1 MSRIKQAV
9 GLVVLIAICFAAA
22 AAGGAATYPRIE
34 GWYAALTKPS
44 WTPPDWLFGPVWTV
58 LYLGMAVAAWL
69 VWRQKGLSGARGPLI
84 LFAVQLGLNVAW
96 SWLFFGL
103 HSPRLG
109 FVDIIL
115 LWIGIAATM
124 VAFWRRSTAAGL
136 LFVPYLAWVT
146 FAAVLNY
153 SIWQLNP

>member
-1 MSRIKQAV
+1 MGWVKQAL
-9 GLVVLIAICFAAA
+9 GFVVLIAVCFGAA

-44 WTPPDWLFGPVWTV
+44 WTPPDRLFGPVWTV

-69 VWRQKGLSGARGPLI
+69 VWRQKGLNGARGPLI

-103 HSPRLG
+103 RNPALG
-109 FVDIIL
+109 FIDIL
-115 LWIGIAATM
+115 LLWVAIAATI
-124 VAFWRRSTAAGL
+124 VAFWRQSVLAGL
-136 LFVPYLAWVT
+136 LFVPYLSWVT
-146 FAAVLNY
+146 FAACLNY
-153 SIWQLNP
+153 SIWLLNA